1 MSATGKLTCFF
12 ALSAGTFCFL
22 LSPSFTSTTRLLKTK
37 LWNTSHRT
45 VPALLYTFLRPD
57 TPAYFLNARDVRK
70 ERALL
75 SAFESTKALRK
86 TASKASLALKEEKRA
101 EEEEAR
107 KALPRKNRSG
117 SQTSELEDGTADGY
131 EHGAV
136 LGSRTVRSRKSIQG
150 RGGSGGGG
158 SGRDRE
164 GSSSSGGGGGNA
176 TMTTLPGAVDDGNHS
191 DASSEGRVVLDD

>member
-1 MSATGKLTCFF
+1 MEYI
-12 ALSAGTFCFL
+12 
-22 LSPSFTSTTRLLKTK
+22 SP
-37 LWNTSHRT
+37 HRAC
-45 VPALLYTFLRPD
+45 VLCTFLRPD

-107 KALPRKNRSG
+107 KALRVPRKNRSG

-136 LGSRTVRSRKSIQG
+136 LASRTVRSRKTIQG